1 MEEHSFKQWYDE
13 EIKKR
18 NLTDERISQI
28 LISHGFKKD
37 IFDQTISDLEFI
49 KFEQSRIFKSTM
61 AIRGLD
67 NSMIPAISELL
78 GVSEKTVINAYLSTV
93 PRKPED

>member
-18 NLTDERISQI
+18 NLTDDRIRQI
-28 LISHGFKKD
+28 LISHGFNKD
-37 IFDQTISDLEFI
+37 QFDQTISDLDLV
-49 KFEQSRIFKSTM
+49 KFEQVRILKSTKV
-61 AIRGLD
+61 IRGLD
-67 NSMIPAISELL
+67 SSMIPAISELL
-78 GVSEKTVINAYLSTV
+78 GVSEETVINAYLSSI